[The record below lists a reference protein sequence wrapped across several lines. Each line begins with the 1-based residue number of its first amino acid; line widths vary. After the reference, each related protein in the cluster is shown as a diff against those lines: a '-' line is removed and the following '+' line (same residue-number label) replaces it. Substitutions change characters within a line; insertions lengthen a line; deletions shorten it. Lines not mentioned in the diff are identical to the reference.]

1 LTSPDTLALGQ
12 TLHQNHYNEVLS
24 VTFLKKTTMTSKL
37 FSRFCLMFSILGCV
51 LSPSAFAQTWPT
63 KAVTF
68 VSPFPPGGSVDPI
81 ARLLAAKL
89 TEALGQQFI
98 VENRV
103 GASGSIGTGYVAKSA
118 PDGYTFVFVFDT
130 HAVNPSLLPKMT
142 FDTLKDLAPV
152 MLIGTAPMA
161 LATAP
166 GKPYQTFADFV
177 AAAKAKPDTLSYGS
191 IGSGSLG
198 HLTMTLVQ
206 DAGNFKV
213 VHIPYKGGGPMV
225 TDVLGGQI
233 DSGIGSV
240 AVMSAHIKSGK
251 MRPLAVTGEARS
263 TAMPEVPTLAELGYK
278 GFSAVAWWGV
288 FTAAGT
294 PQPIIDKLNAEL
306 VKVLQKPEINK
317 QLSESMGMTI
327 KASNPAEL
335 QAWTQAELQRWA
347 KVIKDN
353 NIKPD

>member
-1 LTSPDTLALGQ
+1 MIANLLRGVPLLLALLGATLAPA
-12 TLHQNHYNEVLS
+12 T
-24 VTFLKKTTMTSKL
+24 
-37 FSRFCLMFSILGCV
+37 
-51 LSPSAFAQTWPT
+51 FAQSWPA

-81 ARLLAAKL
+81 ARLIAAKL

-103 GASGSIGTGYVAKSA
+103 GASGSIGTGYVAKAA

-166 GKPYQTFADFV
+166 SKPYKTFADFV
-177 AAAKAKPDTLSYGS
+177 AAAKAKPDTVSYGS

-198 HLTMTLVQ
+198 HLTMMLVQ
-206 DAGNFKV
+206 EAGNFKT

-240 AVMSAHIKSGK
+240 AVMSAQIKSGK
-251 MRPLAVTGEARS
+251 MRPLAVTGETRS
-263 TAMPEVPTLAELGYK
+263 AAMPDVPTLAEQGYK
-278 GFSAVAWWGV
+278 GFSALAWWGI
-288 FTAAGT
+288 FAPAGT
-294 PQPIIDKLNAEL
+294 PQPIIDKLNAEIA
-306 VKVLQKPEINK
+306 KVLQTPDTNK
-317 QLSESMGMTI
+317 QLTESMGMDI
-327 KASNPAEL
+327 KASSPAALQQWTESEL
-335 QAWTQAELQRWA
+335 NRWA

>member
-1 LTSPDTLALGQ
+1 MLTNLFRGCYLLLALAGATLAPISL
-12 TLHQNHYNEVLS
+12 
-24 VTFLKKTTMTSKL
+24 
-37 FSRFCLMFSILGCV
+37 
-51 LSPSAFAQTWPT
+51 AQTWPT

-177 AAAKAKPDTLSYGS
+177 AAAKAKPDSVSYGS

-206 DAGNFKV
+206 DAGKFKI

-240 AVMSAHIKSGK
+240 AVMSAHIKGGK

-278 GFSAVAWWGV
+278 GFSAVAWWGI

-306 VKVLQKPEINK
+306 VKVLQRPEINK
-317 QLSESMGMTI
+317 QLSETMGMTI

>member
-1 LTSPDTLALGQ
+1 MNSRLFKVIGVFCALFF
-12 TLHQNHYNEVLS
+12 S
-24 VTFLKKTTMTSKL
+24 VMT
-37 FSRFCLMFSILGCV
+37 G
-51 LSPSAFAQTWPT
+51 PTFAQSWPT

-81 ARLLAAKL
+81 ARLIAAKL

-103 GASGSIGTGYVAKSA
+103 GASGSIGTGYVAKA
-118 PDGYTFVFVFDT
+118 TPDGYTFVFVFDT

-166 GKPYQTFADFV
+166 GKPYKTFADFV
-177 AAAKAKPDTLSYGS
+177 TAAKAKPDTVSYGS

-198 HLTMTLVQ
+198 HLTMMLVQ
-206 DAGNFKV
+206 EAGNFKV

-251 MRPLAVTGEARS
+251 MRPLAVTGETRS
-263 TAMPEVPTLAELGYK
+263 AAMPDVPTLAEQGYK
-278 GFSAVAWWGV
+278 GFSAVAWWGI
-288 FTAAGT
+288 FAPAGT
-294 PQPIIDKLNAEL
+294 PQPIIDKLNAE
-306 VKVLQKPEINK
+306 VAKVLKTPETNK
-317 QLSESMGMTI
+317 QLTESMGMDI
-327 KASNPAEL
+327 KASSPAALQQWTESEL
-335 QAWTQAELQRWA
+335 NRWA

>member
-1 LTSPDTLALGQ
+1 MNALPFKMIGVCFA
-12 TLHQNHYNEVLS
+12 L
-24 VTFLKKTTMTSKL
+24 L
-37 FSRFCLMFSILGCV
+37 FSAITM
-51 LSPSAFAQTWPT
+51 PAFAQAWPT

-81 ARLLAAKL
+81 ARLIAAKL

-103 GASGSIGTGYVAKSA
+103 GASGSIGTSYVAKSA
-118 PDGYTFVFVFDT
+118 PDGSTFVFVFDT
-130 HAVNPSLLPKMT
+130 HSVNPSLLPKMT

-166 GKPYQTFADFV
+166 SKPYKTFADFI
-177 AAAKAKPDTLSYGS
+177 AAAKAKPDTVSYGS

-198 HLTMTLVQ
+198 HLTMMLVQ
-206 DAGNFKV
+206 EAGNFKT

-263 TAMPEVPTLAELGYK
+263 AAMPDVPTLAEQGYK
-278 GFSAVAWWGV
+278 GFSALAWWGI
-288 FTAAGT
+288 FAPAGT
-294 PQPIIDKLNAEL
+294 PQPIVDKLNAE
-306 VKVLQKPEINK
+306 VAKVLRSPDTNK
-317 QLSESMGMTI
+317 QLTESMGMDI
-327 KASNPAEL
+327 KASSPAEL
-335 QAWTQAELQRWA
+335 QKWTESELSRWA

>member
-1 LTSPDTLALGQ
+1 
-12 TLHQNHYNEVLS
+12 
-24 VTFLKKTTMTSKL
+24 
-37 FSRFCLMFSILGCV
+37 
-51 LSPSAFAQTWPT
+51 
-63 KAVTF
+63 
-68 VSPFPPGGSVDPI
+68 
-81 ARLLAAKL
+81 
-89 TEALGQQFI
+89 
-98 VENRV
+98 
-103 GASGSIGTGYVAKSA
+103 
-118 PDGYTFVFVFDT
+118 
-130 HAVNPSLLPKMT
+130 
-142 FDTLKDLAPV
+142 
-152 MLIGTAPMA
+152 
-161 LATAP
+161 
-166 GKPYQTFADFV
+166 
-177 AAAKAKPDTLSYGS
+177 
-191 IGSGSLG
+191 
-198 HLTMTLVQ
+198 
-206 DAGNFKV
+206 
-213 VHIPYKGGGPMV
+213 MV

-240 AVMSAHIKSGK
+240 AVMSAHIKGGK

-306 VKVLQKPEINK
+306 VKVLQRPEINK

>member
-1 LTSPDTLALGQ
+1 MNSLLFKVLGVFFAL
-12 TLHQNHYNEVLS
+12 S
-24 VTFLKKTTMTSKL
+24 FSAMTGTAL
-37 FSRFCLMFSILGCV
+37 
-51 LSPSAFAQTWPT
+51 AQTWPT

-81 ARLLAAKL
+81 ARLIAAKL

-130 HAVNPSLLPKMT
+130 HSVNPSLLPKMT

-166 GKPYQTFADFV
+166 GKPYKTFADFV
-177 AAAKAKPDTLSYGS
+177 AAAKAKPDTVSYGS

-198 HLTMTLVQ
+198 HLTMMLVQ
-206 DAGNFKV
+206 EAGNFKV

-251 MRPLAVTGEARS
+251 MRPLAVTGETRS
-263 TAMPEVPTLAELGYK
+263 AAMPEVPTLAEQGYK
-278 GFSAVAWWGV
+278 GFSAVAWWGI
-288 FTAAGT
+288 FAAAGT
-294 PQPIIDKLNAEL
+294 PQPIIDKLNAE
-306 VKVLQKPEINK
+306 VAKVLQTPETNK
-317 QLSESMGMTI
+317 QLTESMGMDI
-327 KASNPAEL
+327 KASSPAALQQWTEAEL
-335 QAWTQAELQRWA
+335 NRWA

>member
-1 LTSPDTLALGQ
+1 MIANLLRGLPLLLALLGATLAPA
-12 TLHQNHYNEVLS
+12 T
-24 VTFLKKTTMTSKL
+24 
-37 FSRFCLMFSILGCV
+37 
-51 LSPSAFAQTWPT
+51 FAQSWPT

-81 ARLLAAKL
+81 ARLIAAKL
-89 TEALGQQFI
+89 TDALGQQFI

-166 GKPYQTFADFV
+166 GKPYKTFADFV
-177 AAAKAKPDTLSYGS
+177 AAAKAKPDTVSYGS

-198 HLTMTLVQ
+198 HLTMMLVQ
-206 DAGNFKV
+206 DAGKFKV

-251 MRPLAVTGEARS
+251 MRPLAVTGETRS
-263 TAMPEVPTLAELGYK
+263 AAMPDVPTLAEQGYK
-278 GFSAVAWWGV
+278 GFSALAWWGI
-288 FTAAGT
+288 FAPAGT
-294 PQPIIDKLNAEL
+294 PQPIIDKLNAE
-306 VKVLQKPEINK
+306 VAKVLRSPDTNK
-317 QLSESMGMTI
+317 QLTETMGMDI
-327 KASNPAEL
+327 RASSPADL
-335 QAWTQAELQRWA
+335 QKWTESELQRWA
-347 KVIKDN
+347 KVIKEN

>member
-1 LTSPDTLALGQ
+1 MIENLFRGLPLLLALLGATLAP
-12 TLHQNHYNEVLS
+12 
-24 VTFLKKTTMTSKL
+24 TS
-37 FSRFCLMFSILGCV
+37 
-51 LSPSAFAQTWPT
+51 FAQSWPT

-81 ARLLAAKL
+81 ARLIAAKL
-89 TEALGQQFI
+89 TDALGQQFI

-166 GKPYQTFADFV
+166 GKPYKTFADFV
-177 AAAKAKPDTLSYGS
+177 AAAKAKPDTVSYGS

-198 HLTMTLVQ
+198 HLTMMLVQ
-206 DAGNFKV
+206 EAGNFKV
-213 VHIPYKGGGPMV
+213 IHIPYKGGGPMV

-251 MRPLAVTGEARS
+251 MRPLAVTGETRS
-263 TAMPEVPTLAELGYK
+263 AAMPEVPTLAEQGYK
-278 GFSAVAWWGV
+278 GFSALAWWGI
-288 FTAAGT
+288 FAPAGT
-294 PQPIIDKLNAEL
+294 PQPIIDKLNAE
-306 VKVLQKPEINK
+306 VAKVLRSPETNK
-317 QLSESMGMTI
+317 QLTETMGMDI
-327 KASNPAEL
+327 KASSPADL
-335 QAWTQAELQRWA
+335 QKWTESELQRWA
-347 KVIKDN
+347 KVIKEN

>member
-1 LTSPDTLALGQ
+1 MIENLFRGLPLLLALLGATLAP
-12 TLHQNHYNEVLS
+12 
-24 VTFLKKTTMTSKL
+24 TS
-37 FSRFCLMFSILGCV
+37 
-51 LSPSAFAQTWPT
+51 FAQSWPT

-81 ARLLAAKL
+81 ARLIAAKL
-89 TEALGQQFI
+89 TDALGQQFI

-166 GKPYQTFADFV
+166 GKPYKTFADFV
-177 AAAKAKPDTLSYGS
+177 AAAKAKPDTVSYGS

-198 HLTMTLVQ
+198 HLTMMLVQ
-206 DAGNFKV
+206 DAGKFKV

-251 MRPLAVTGEARS
+251 MRPLAVTGETRS
-263 TAMPEVPTLAELGYK
+263 AAMPDVPTLAEQGYK
-278 GFSAVAWWGV
+278 GFSALAWWGI
-288 FTAAGT
+288 FAPAGT
-294 PQPIIDKLNAEL
+294 PQPIIDKLNAE
-306 VKVLQKPEINK
+306 VAKVLRSPETNK
-317 QLSESMGMTI
+317 QLTETMGMDI
-327 KASNPAEL
+327 RASSPADL
-335 QAWTQAELQRWA
+335 QKWTESELQRWA
-347 KVIKDN
+347 KVIKEN

>member
-1 LTSPDTLALGQ
+1 MIENLFRGLPLLLALLGATLAP
-12 TLHQNHYNEVLS
+12 
-24 VTFLKKTTMTSKL
+24 TS
-37 FSRFCLMFSILGCV
+37 
-51 LSPSAFAQTWPT
+51 FAQSWPT

-81 ARLLAAKL
+81 ARLIAAKL
-89 TEALGQQFI
+89 TDALGQQFI

-166 GKPYQTFADFV
+166 GKPYKTFADFV
-177 AAAKAKPDTLSYGS
+177 AAAKAKPDTVSYGS

-198 HLTMTLVQ
+198 HLTMMLVQ
-206 DAGNFKV
+206 EAGNFKV
-213 VHIPYKGGGPMV
+213 IHIPYKGGGPMV

-251 MRPLAVTGEARS
+251 MRPLAVTGETRS
-263 TAMPEVPTLAELGYK
+263 AAMPDVPTLAEQGYK
-278 GFSAVAWWGV
+278 GFSALAWWGI
-288 FTAAGT
+288 FAPAGT
-294 PQPIIDKLNAEL
+294 PQPIIDKLNAE
-306 VKVLQKPEINK
+306 VAKVLRSPDTNK
-317 QLSESMGMTI
+317 QLTETMGMDI
-327 KASNPAEL
+327 KASSPADL
-335 QAWTQAELQRWA
+335 QKWTESELQRWA
-347 KVIKDN
+347 KVIKEN

>member
-1 LTSPDTLALGQ
+1 MNALPFKMLG
-12 TLHQNHYNEVLS
+12 LCFALLLS
-24 VTFLKKTTMTSKL
+24 VMTGPAL
-37 FSRFCLMFSILGCV
+37 
-51 LSPSAFAQTWPT
+51 AQAWPT

-81 ARLLAAKL
+81 ARLIAAKL
-89 TEALGQQFI
+89 TDALGQQFI

-166 GKPYQTFADFV
+166 GKPYKTFADFV
-177 AAAKAKPDTLSYGS
+177 AAAKAKPDTVSYGS

-198 HLTMTLVQ
+198 HLTMMLVQ
-206 DAGNFKV
+206 EAGNFKTI
-213 VHIPYKGGGPMV
+213 HIPYKGGGPMV

-251 MRPLAVTGEARS
+251 MRPLAVTGETRS
-263 TAMPEVPTLAELGYK
+263 AAMPDVPTLAEQGYK
-278 GFSAVAWWGV
+278 GFSALAWWGI
-288 FTAAGT
+288 FAPAGT
-294 PQPIIDKLNAEL
+294 PQPIIDKLNAEVAKIL
-306 VKVLQKPEINK
+306 RSPDTNK
-317 QLSESMGMTI
+317 QLTESMGMDI
-327 KASNPAEL
+327 KASSPAAL
-335 QAWTQAELQRWA
+335 QKWTESELQRWA

>member
-1 LTSPDTLALGQ
+1 MSSLTSKAFSLVFALFFCA
-12 TLHQNHYNEVLS
+12 LS
-24 VTFLKKTTMTSKL
+24 GS
-37 FSRFCLMFSILGCV
+37 S
-51 LSPSAFAQTWPT
+51 FAQTWPT

-177 AAAKAKPDTLSYGS
+177 AAAKAKPDSVSYGS

-206 DAGNFKV
+206 DAGKFKI

-240 AVMSAHIKSGK
+240 AVMSAHIKGGK